1 MAASKSFVTKHVKIK
16 YGGTADVFFLGQR
29 F

>member
-1 MAASKSFVTKHVKIK
+1 MAASKNFVTKHVQIK
-16 YGGTADVFFLGQR
+16 YGGTADGFFLVQR

>member
-1 MAASKSFVTKHVKIK
+1 MDASKNFVTKHVQIK
-16 YGGTADVFFLGQR
+16 YGGTADGFFLGQR